1 MKRRRGLPEDK
12 QWLVLQFLKLSPTA
26 RMQYAIG
33 FVDSALRVTPDL
45 LKRRSALTAQATPRR
60 YRR

>member
-1 MKRRRGLPEDK
+1 MKRRQGLPADK

-45 LKRRSALTAQATPRR
+45 LKHRSTLTTQETPRR
-60 YRR
+60 WRR